1 MQLNAETCLTSIS
14 PQTSSHSRRI
24 GYPMIPDS
32 CPSAARVIRRKPR
45 RRWAGATARGGCRS
59 ETGGGC
65 PAARSV
71 EPISETRSG
80 DSPSKLPSKKKT
92 SEPKIISVPRP
103 DFVIPAKYES
113 LPVPANP
120 DRIGEFQKLANLV
133 IAFAIIAA
141 DDQKGQKDRSRLSNA
156 V

>member
-1 MQLNAETCLTSIS
+1 MQLNAETCLTFIS
-14 PQTSSHSRRI
+14 QQTSSHSRRI

-32 CPSAARVIRRKPR
+32 CPSAARVIRKEPR
-45 RRWAGATARGGCRS
+45 RRWAGAAARGGCRS
-59 ETGGGC
+59 ENGGGC
-65 PAARSV
+65 PAAS
-71 EPISETRSG
+71 SETRPG

-103 DFVIPAKYES
+103 DHAIPAKYES

-120 DRIGEFQKLANLV
+120 DRIDRIDEFQKLANLA
-133 IAFAIIAA
+133 IAAAIIAA
-141 DDQKGQKDRSRLSNA
+141 DDQKGQKDRSRLNNA